1 LDTATHGP
9 GSAATAP
16 RAAPPVRDGRG
27 QPRHTF
33 LELLALPGAV
43 PCARKHAQCV
53 VAEWGRGALADTVGL
68 LVSELVTNAVT
79 ASQSLA
85 RDLGVTPVRLLLV
98 EGTAGVLVQVWDA
111 SGGLPAPA
119 ALPEP
124 LDAEH
129 GRGLLLVDA
138 LSQAWGSYVSAG
150 VGKVVWCSVEP

>member
-9 GSAATAP
+9 GSAVTALRP
-16 RAAPPVRDGRG
+16 ELFRDGSG
-27 QPRHTF
+27 KPRHTF

-53 VAEWGRGALADTVGL
+53 VAEWGRGELADTVGL

-79 ASQSLA
+79 ASRALA

-98 EGTAGVLVQVWDA
+98 ERTASVLVEVWDG
-111 SGGLPAPA
+111 SDELPALAVP
-119 ALPEP
+119 PEP

-138 LSQAWGSYVSAG
+138 LSQAWGSYTMRVTPGSAATH
-150 VGKVVWCSVEP
+150 S